1 MKACH
6 VLADDV
12 IRHQRDAVVI
22 AARAVV
28 EVFLP
33 AKVGAPVAQ
42 KVDILHL
49 HALPDGFALRF
60 RIVVRDLLPN
70 FRLAGL

>member
-6 VLADDV
+6 VPADDV

-33 AKVGAPVAQ
+33 AKVGASVAQ